1 MLSTEVGEEWVLQ
14 DPANG
19 WSRNAQSDHPVSF
32 SLSVESDILRKFFP
46 VSFHAATDEGTPQK
60 ISPQDTPTNGLTCQC
75 NQTSLHHNLYRF
87 AFLSE
92 PCYVSVGNCKLLSG
106 RGSLFRQWGRQREVY
121 NLDYVTEWYVP
132 KKGPS
137 SKYLLQMTLLKKVLL

>member
-1 MLSTEVGEEWVLQ
+1 MSNSSGTATATEYVLI
-14 DPANG
+14 
-19 WSRNAQSDHPVSF
+19 HII
-32 SLSVESDILRKFFP
+32 SLSFESEILHKFFP

-106 RGSLFRQWGRQREVY
+106 RGSFFRQWGQREVY
-121 NLDYVTEWYVP
+121 NENEVFAADDVA
-132 KKGPS
+132 
-137 SKYLLQMTLLKKVLL
+137 

>member
-1 MLSTEVGEEWVLQ
+1 MIGDPPSIRAFKTSITPENVKFFEDSDRDRMVGLVMHKAITSLI
-14 DPANG
+14 
-19 WSRNAQSDHPVSF
+19 
-32 SLSVESDILRKFFP
+32 SLSFESDILREFFP

-92 PCYVSVGNCKLLSG
+92 PYYASVGNCKLLSG
-106 RGSLFRQWGRQREVY
+106 RGSLFRQWGQREVY
-121 NLDYVTEWYVP
+121 NLDYVTE
-132 KKGPS
+132 
-137 SKYLLQMTLLKKVLL
+137 

>member
-1 MLSTEVGEEWVLQ
+1 MLSTEVLQ

-19 WSRNAQSDHPVSF
+19 WSRNAMSHF
-32 SLSVESDILRKFFP
+32 TFTRSDILRKFFP

-92 PCYVSVGNCKLLSG
+92 PYYASVGNCKLLSG
-106 RGSLFRQWGRQREVY
+106 RGSLFWQWGQREVH
-121 NLDYVTEWYVP
+121 NLDYVTE
-132 KKGPS
+132 
-137 SKYLLQMTLLKKVLL
+137 